1 MSQPQYVDVLWDPA
15 TGETQIKIEGYP
27 DAVCDEIAKKVIA
40 ELGISD
46 AKVTKTASYEGGKGQ
61 TRTQSI
67 K

>member
-1 MSQPQYVDVLWDPA
+1 MDVFWDPD
-15 TGETQIKIEGYP
+15 TGEVEIKIEGFA

-40 ELGISD
+40 QLGVGD
-46 AKVTKTASYEGGKGQ
+46 AKVTKTASYEGGSGQ

>member
-1 MSQPQYVDVLWDPA
+1 MSQPQYVDVFWDPD
-15 TGETQIKIEGYP
+15 TGEVEIKIEVFA

-40 ELGISD
+40 QLGVGD
-46 AKVTKTASYEGGKGQ
+46 AKVTKTATYEGGSGQ

>member
-1 MSQPQYVDVLWDPA
+1 MSQPQYVDVLWDPE
-15 TGETQIKIEGYP
+15 TGEAQIKIEGYP